1 MLSLLSPE
9 HIQILLSSLQQSYN
23 MALSFDGRPGLK
35 FLMQKVAQLQRAAN
49 LYRQAGAA
57 WTIKVTCLIFLPSKN
72 LTIHFPDGDFVR
84 TEHPRIIRARR
95 QIDEAEGDDGM
106 HERWRNQQVLVCVD
120 VAAELQ

>member
-57 WTIKVTCLIFLPSKN
+57 WTIKVTSLFFFSA
-72 LTIHFPDGDFVR
+72 
-84 TEHPRIIRARR
+84 E
-95 QIDEAEGDDGM
+95 QIA
-106 HERWRNQQVLVCVD
+106 
-120 VAAELQ
+120 